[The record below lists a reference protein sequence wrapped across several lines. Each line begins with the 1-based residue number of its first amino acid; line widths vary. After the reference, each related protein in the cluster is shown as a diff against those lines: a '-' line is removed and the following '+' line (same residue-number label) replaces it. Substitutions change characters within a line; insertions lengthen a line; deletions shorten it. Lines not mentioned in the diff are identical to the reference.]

1 MQVHV
6 GHHHTVKRAETVA
19 ERRRLG
25 REGAV
30 LSRWAHPG
38 LVCLVRVVGGGEG
51 EAEALVSV
59 TASGGSLAALRGQP
73 ADRVA
78 GWVVAAATV
87 LDDLHHAGLAHG
99 SPTLDHILLDERGG
113 PVLCG
118 LGSAVELDGSEG
130 DRAAVAADVV
140 ALAAGAIRILGAG
153 REEERLARCLEGWSR
168 GNPRWGRSR
177 RPSGSR
183 LAAAVLSA
191 VPTANVGPPVLGRDP
206 GAPQPAGDAGA
217 AGIPPAAGLEAS
229 LASVSEIPLPS
240 PASDGTETRGSSG
253 RPAEP
258 DGAGLQPA
266 ARPEAPARAGPA
278 ARPEAPARAGSTPRA
293 EPRSG
298 RRARLVA
305 LAASLM
311 AAGVGVAA
319 ISAGGHES
327 RSGPLRWTVATVA
340 SGGRSFDLR
349 VPDDQGAVS
358 LAGHWGCGPLRLAVL
373 YPAIGEVWAFPA
385 WPGAG
390 QSERARLV
398 GRVPGAEAIVAV
410 LRRPGCDQ
418 LVVRRLGGPPESL
431 EVASG
436 A

>member
-6 GHHHTVKRAETVA
+6 GCRYTVKRAETGA

-38 LVCLVRVVGGGEG
+38 LVSLVRVLGGGEG

-59 TASGGSLAALRGQP
+59 TAGGGSLAALGGQP

-99 SPTLDHILLDERGG
+99 SLTLDHILLDERGA
-113 PVLCG
+113 PLLCG
-118 LGSAVELDGSEG
+118 LGSAVELDGSER
-130 DRAAVAADVV
+130 DRVAVASDVI
-140 ALAAGAIRILGAG
+140 ALAGSAMGVLGAG
-153 REEERLARCLEGWSR
+153 REEEKLARCLAGWGR
-168 GNPRWGRSR
+168 GKPRWGRGR
-177 RPSGSR
+177 RPSGSG
-183 LAAAVLSA
+183 LAAAVLA
-191 VPTANVGPPVLGRDP
+191 VVPTASVGPPERGSDP
-206 GAPQPAGDAGA
+206 GPPQPGPDAGA
-217 AGIPPAAGLEAS
+217 AGIPPAAHPEMN
-229 LASVSEIPLPS
+229 LASVSEIPRPG
-240 PASDGTETRGSSG
+240 PGGDGTDAHGSSG
-253 RPAEP
+253 RPADPDRADPDGADPDGADP
-258 DGAGLQPA
+258 DGAGLQQA
-266 ARPEAPARAGPA
+266 ARPG
-278 ARPEAPARAGSTPRA
+278 RA

-319 ISAGGHES
+319 MSASGDEK
-327 RSGPLRWTVATVA
+327 RSAPLRWTVAPVA
-340 SGGRSFDLR
+340 SGGRSFDVR
-349 VPDDQGAVS
+349 VPDGQAVVS
-358 LAGHWGCGPLRLAVL
+358 LAGHWGCGPLRLAIL
-373 YPAIGEVWAFPA
+373 YPATGEVWAFPA

-398 GRVPGAEAIVAV
+398 GRVAGAEAMVAV
-410 LRRPGCDQ
+410 PQRPGCDQ
-418 LVVRRLGGPPESL
+418 LVVRRSGGPPEPL
-431 EVASG
+431 AMAPG